1 MDTDTGYLDPEVAE
15 VVHVTCCMRPEK
27 ALCGETVTGE
37 FLSAEKAGRGKG
49 KDRYCRP
56 CGTLNLRRFCP
67 YDGSQCLD

>member
-37 FLSAEKAGRGKG
+37 FLSEEKS
-49 KDRYCRP
+49 DCRS
-56 CGTLNLRRFCP
+56 CSILNQRRFCP